1 MKVDIT
7 RKNGHYEGYING
19 RFVCSGD
26 TAVEVAKDLD
36 DEIEKLRGEVGA

>member
-7 RKNGHYEGYING
+7 RKNGHYEGYIDG

-26 TAVEVAKDLD
+26 TVTEVARELD
-36 DEIEKLRGEVGA
+36 EEIERIRSGVNA